1 MGGAIEWRG
10 GEDVPERKWVG
21 ERERETTRDEL
32 GGGGAPEGANR
43 GGDGEK

>member
-1 MGGAIEWRG
+1 MGGAIEWSG
-10 GEDVPERKWVG
+10 GEDDPERKWVG

-32 GGGGAPEGANR
+32 GGGGAPEGANK